1 MSNLWR
7 KKKVNMD
14 EGFRRRENVE
24 LKEPSHANGAI
35 KIQAHQH
42 AVSITP
48 RRIVIDYGPPQSPPN
63 DWWVL
68 RQCSVSGEGMA
79 LVVCLWYLTC
89 NMSGDQ
95 VCE

>member
-1 MSNLWR
+1 
-7 KKKVNMD
+7 MD
-14 EGFRRRENVE
+14 EGFRRRENAE

-48 RRIVIDYGPPQSPPN
+48 RRIVIDYGPPQTPPN

-68 RQCSVSGEGMA
+68 RDCSVSGEGMA
-79 LVVCLWYLTC
+79 LVVCLWYLTLQHVRRPG
-89 NMSGDQ
+89 MRMMQ
-95 VCE
+95 R